1 VFFIAL
7 VLSVLCRDYALH
19 MWLSKTFGE
28 AVMVGF
34 AIWFFWFFACVDKI
48 SVVWVVLRCAFI

>member
-1 VFFIAL
+1 
-7 VLSVLCRDYALH
+7 